1 MKEVQRLL
9 SENKELE
16 GGVEALKRENL
27 DFLEYMN
34 SLMSAKMKLQA

>member
-27 DFLEYMN
+27 DFLDYMN
-34 SLMSAKMKLQA
+34 

>member
-1 MKEVQRLL
+1 MKEVRKLL

-27 DFLEYMN
+27 DILDYMN
-34 SLMSAKMKLQA
+34 